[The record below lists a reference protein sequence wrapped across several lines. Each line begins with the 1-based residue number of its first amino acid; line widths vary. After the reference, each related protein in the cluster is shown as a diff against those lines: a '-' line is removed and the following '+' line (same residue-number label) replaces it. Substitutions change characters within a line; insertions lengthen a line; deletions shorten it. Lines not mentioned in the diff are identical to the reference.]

1 MSERMRRIG
10 LRLLSGVLWLAA
22 GYYLLLG
29 GEYSAFDL
37 RELRAERRTLT
48 QRIDSLAEV
57 VDSLA
62 AWADSLDS
70 TPAAIERVARE
81 RFGFI
86 RDGEHLFRIV
96 EVDARRADELDR

>member
-1 MSERMRRIG
+1 MRRIG
-10 LRLLSGVLWLAA
+10 LRLLIGALWLAG
-22 GYYLLLG
+22 GYYFLLG

-48 QRIDSLAEV
+48 LRIDSLAGV
-57 VDSLA
+57 VDSLE

-86 RDGEHLFRIV
+86 RDGEHLYRIV
-96 EVDARRADELDR
+96 EVDAGGAGEVDR